1 MGVIHDLW
9 GIQNHRTTRNL
20 DCPLYLDMVPPV
32 IEHGPGDLGGEG
44 LGGHLGAK
52 PQVFILNQKGK
63 TGGELPSIPMGIIG
77 HGVLDGL
84 GGYLEVSPLVIIEN
98 HKEMV

>member
-1 MGVIHDLW
+1 MAREIWGVRDWVATWAQSPKCSSSTKKEKL
-9 GIQNHRTTRNL
+9 
-20 DCPLYLDMVPPV
+20 V
-32 IEHGPGDLGGEG
+32 
-44 LGGHLGAK
+44 
-52 PQVFILNQKGK
+52 
-63 TGGELPSIPMGIIG
+63 GELPSIPMGIIG